1 MIYKYLPYFI
11 FKPLFGDRK
20 KWGLKTDFEDK
31 DFRKW
36 QDECYLQ
43 FYNDTQKGNIGTT
56 VNHFGF
62 KIIEQIDLTNKV
74 VLEVG
79 PGRIDHLDYNQTK
92 PNKYILADINKDFL
106 EISKN
111 RLNEYGIDNSETI
124 EVEGNTIPIEDNSV
138 DVLVTFHQLEHIYE
152 LEDYLQELKRIL
164 KPNGILIGSV
174 PTEGSFAWGFGRFL
188 TSRRYAINHTKINY
202 DKIICWEHPNFV
214 NKIKDL
220 LDKNFENLNSIKK
233 PFSILPMDFNLSWS
247 FIYKNIKAD

>member
-20 KWGLKTDFEDK
+20 RCGLKTNFEDK

-36 QDECYLQ
+36 QDECCLK
-43 FYNDTQKGNIGTT
+43 FYEDNQKGSIGTI

-62 KIIEQIDLTNKV
+62 KIMSQIDLTDKV

-92 PNKYILADINKDFL
+92 PKKYILSDINKDFL

-111 RLNEYGIDNSETI
+111 RLKEYCIDNSDTL
-124 EVEGNTIPIEDNSV
+124 EVQGTSIPIEDNSV

-152 LEDYLQELKRIL
+152 LEEYLQELKRIL
-164 KPNGILIGSV
+164 KPNGVLIGAV
-174 PTEGSFAWGFGRFL
+174 PAEGGVAWGFGRFL
-188 TSRRYAINHTKINY
+188 TSRRYVRKNMDFDY

-214 NKIKDL
+214 NKIKKL
-220 LDKNFENLNSIKK
+220 LDENFTSVKSIKK
-233 PFSILPMDFNLSWS
+233 PFGVLPMDFNLSWS
-247 FIYKNIKAD
+247 FIYRNDK